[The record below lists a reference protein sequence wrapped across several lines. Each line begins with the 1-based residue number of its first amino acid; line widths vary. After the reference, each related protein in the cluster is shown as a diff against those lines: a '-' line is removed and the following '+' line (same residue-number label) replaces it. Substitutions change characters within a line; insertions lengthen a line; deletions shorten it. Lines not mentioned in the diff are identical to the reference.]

1 MIVLYPDPILTHP
14 AAEVTTFGPILETLV
29 AGMFKIV
36 GLAQG
41 IGLAAPQIG
50 AALRVAVVDVPTLG
64 EKFVMVN
71 PRITAFSEE
80 QVLSEEGCLS
90 LPGIAGIVPRA
101 SKITLYAQ
109 DEKGSPFE
117 REIEGALA
125 CVVQHELDHLLG
137 ILFVDH
143 LGPVKKDLLLTR
155 YRKLLKKH
163 TRQRND
169 R

>member
-1 MIVLYPDPILTHP
+1 MIVLYPDPILTHS
-14 AAEVTTFGPILETLV
+14 AAEVTVFGPVLETLV
-29 AGMFKIV
+29 AGMFKVV

-71 PRITAFSEE
+71 PLIYAGSAKK
-80 QVLSEEGCLS
+80 VLSEEGCLS

-101 SKITLYAQ
+101 SKIHVLYR
-109 DEKGSPFE
+109 DEKGVSYDKGF
-117 REIEGALA
+117 EGALA
-125 CVVQHELDHLLG
+125 CVVQHEVDHLDG
-137 ILFVDH
+137 ILFTDR

-163 TRQRND
+163 TRQRNA